1 MNNKRGGGGGPSR
14 GGGGYYQKSSQDSYD
29 KQYQGSRRG
38 GHTDGTRGGQQVGP
52 NYRGNAR
59 GAFGGGNTGYEEEK
73 TGQHRIVHDTSLS
86 SGYSKPPKEENIYE
100 EASYGG
106 NKRRGGNFNYNE
118 DPTAYPENYN

>member
-38 GHTDGTRGGQQVGP
+38 GHTDGQQAAP

-59 GAFGGGNTGYEEEK
+59 GAFSGNTGYEEEK
-73 TGQHRIVHDTSLS
+73 TGQHRVVHDTSLA
-86 SGYSKPPKEENIYE
+86 SGYSKPPPQKEENIYE

-118 DPTAYPENYN
+118 DPTAYPDNYN

>member
-1 MNNKRGGGGGPSR
+1 MNNKR

-29 KQYQGSRRG
+29 QGSRRG
-38 GHTDGTRGGQQVGP
+38 GQQTGP

-73 TGQHRIVHDTSLS
+73 TGQHRVVHDTSLS
-86 SGYSKPPKEENIYE
+86 SGYSKPPPKEENIYE
-100 EASYGG
+100 EANYGG

-118 DPTAYPENYN
+118 DPTAYPDNYN

>member
-1 MNNKRGGGGGPSR
+1 M
-14 GGGGYYQKSSQDSYD
+14 
-29 KQYQGSRRG
+29 
-38 GHTDGTRGGQQVGP
+38 GP

-106 NKRRGGNFNYNE
+106 NKRRGGNYEDPPDNYN
-118 DPTAYPENYN
+118 YRGGH

>member
-1 MNNKRGGGGGPSR
+1 MNNKRGG

-73 TGQHRIVHDTSLS
+73 TGQHRVVHDTSLS
-86 SGYSKPPKEENIYE
+86 SGYSKQPPQKEENIYE

-106 NKRRGGNFNYNE
+106 NKRRGGNFK
-118 DPTAYPENYN
+118 DPTAYPDNYN